1 MHSNVALL
9 PCGPFSL
16 DLLNH
21 DEQTIRL
28 FRGIVAMPNASTITT
43 LPIVNVQNDFQNVIA
58 DVQDGLGSEDFWV
71 SCYKTGSTSV
81 HGKVRVSKEGSEV
94 KLSSISGVEFIRGQ
108 RVRYR
113 VCL

>member
-1 MHSNVALL
+1 
-9 PCGPFSL
+9 
-16 DLLNH
+16 
-21 DEQTIRL
+21 
-28 FRGIVAMPNASTITT
+28 MPNASTITT

-71 SCYKTGSTSV
+71 SCYKTGSSSV

-108 RVRYR
+108 RSLHTAACSELSISPTRIRVPRRVVRDAESSDPAR
-113 VCL
+113 VRFQI